1 MNIAIFGASGAT
13 GFPLTQRCLA
23 AGHSVTALLRRPE
36 AFSLRGAVRVV
47 QGSAF
52 DAEPVSRTIEG
63 ADAVLSTLGASSL
76 GKEEVLER
84 GVPQIIAAMEQ
95 QRVRRIVVL
104 GAAGAIPH
112 GWDDQSPWRRWIA
125 EHIIVDMILK
135 NPMASQRVQYQ
146 ALSATDL
153 DWTMVMPP
161 MLTKG
166 RGHGAWR
173 IGANALPHNANRIAR
188 EDVAQFMLQQIGDP
202 QWIKKAVYIAW

>member
-13 GFPLTQRCLA
+13 GLPLTQRCLA

-36 AFSLRGAVRVV
+36 ASPLREAVRVV
-47 QGSAF
+47 HGSAF

-84 GVPQIIAAMEQ
+84 GVPQIIAAMQQ

-104 GAAGAIPH
+104 GAAGAIAH

-125 EHIIVDMILK
+125 EHIIVGMILK
-135 NPMASQRVQYQ
+135 HPMASQRAQYQ

-161 MLTKG
+161 MLTNS
-166 RGHGAWR
+166 RSHGTWR
-173 IGANALPHNANRIAR
+173 IGANALPHKANRIAR
-188 EDVAQFMLQQIGDP
+188 EDVAQFMLQQIDDP